1 MLEVESLTTRYGAIA
16 AIREVGL
23 TVRAGEVVCLIGP
36 NGAGK
41 TTLLAT
47 VAGLLKASSG
57 KISLDD
63 DDITDWAPDRILRS
77 GLALVPEHRRIFADL
92 TVNENL
98 LVGGVTRT
106 GTRRA
111 ELRNQVVDLFPAL
124 SSKLQTSAGYL
135 SGGEAQQLAIGRAM
149 MAEPQLLLLDEPTL
163 GLSPKLADVVF
174 DLIGTLRS
182 AGLTLLVVE
191 QSAQRIL
198 EVADRGYV
206 LRSGEVVA
214 SGLAPDLLARQD
226 LFETYLGRNVDST

>member
-1 MLEVESLTTRYGAIA
+1 VLEVESLTTRYGAIA

-47 VAGLLKASSG
+47 VAGLLKPSSG
-57 KISLDD
+57 KISLGD

-98 LVGGVTRT
+98 LVGGVTKT
-106 GTRRA
+106 AARRI
-111 ELRNQVVDLFPAL
+111 ELRNEVVELFPAL
-124 SSKLQTSAGYL
+124 SSKMDTSAGYL

-174 DLIGTLRS
+174 DLIETLRNAS
-182 AGLTLLVVE
+182 LTLLIVE

-214 SGLAPDLLARQD
+214 SGPARDLLARQD
-226 LFETYLGRNVDST
+226 LFDTYLGRNVDPV

>member
-47 VAGLLKASSG
+47 VAGLLKPSSG
-57 KISLDD
+57 KISLGDN
-63 DDITDWAPDRILRS
+63 DITDWAPDRILRS

-98 LVGGVTRT
+98 LVGGVTKT
-106 GTRRA
+106 TARRI
-111 ELRNQVVDLFPAL
+111 ELRNEVVELFPAL
-124 SSKLQTSAGYL
+124 SSKMDTSAGYL

-174 DLIGTLRS
+174 DLIETLRNAS
-182 AGLTLLVVE
+182 LTLLVVE

-214 SGLAPDLLARQD
+214 SGPARDLLARQD
-226 LFETYLGRNVDST
+226 LFDTYLGRNVDPV

>member
-47 VAGLLKASSG
+47 VAGLLKPSSG
-57 KISLDD
+57 KISLGD

-98 LVGGVTRT
+98 LVGGVTKT
-106 GTRRA
+106 AARRI
-111 ELRNQVVDLFPAL
+111 ELRNEVVELFPAL
-124 SSKLQTSAGYL
+124 SSKMDTSAGYL

-174 DLIGTLRS
+174 DLIETLRNAS
-182 AGLTLLVVE
+182 LTLLIVE

-214 SGLAPDLLARQD
+214 SGPARDLLARQD
-226 LFETYLGRNVDST
+226 LFDTYLGRNVDPV

>member
-47 VAGLLKASSG
+47 VAGLLKPSSG
-57 KISLDD
+57 KISLGDN
-63 DDITDWAPDRILRS
+63 DITDWAPDRILRS

-98 LVGGVTRT
+98 LVGGVTKT
-106 GTRRA
+106 AARRI
-111 ELRNQVVDLFPAL
+111 ELRNEVVELFPAL
-124 SSKLQTSAGYL
+124 SSKMDTSAGYL

-174 DLIGTLRS
+174 DLIETLRNAS
-182 AGLTLLVVE
+182 LTLLVVE

-214 SGLAPDLLARQD
+214 SGPARDLLARQD
-226 LFETYLGRNVDST
+226 LFDTYLGRNVDPV

>member
-47 VAGLLKASSG
+47 VAGLLKPSSG
-57 KISLDD
+57 KISLGDE
-63 DDITDWAPDRILRS
+63 DITDWAPDRILRS

-98 LVGGVTRT
+98 LVGGVTKT
-106 GTRRA
+106 AARRI
-111 ELRNQVVDLFPAL
+111 ELRNEVVELFPAL
-124 SSKLQTSAGYL
+124 SSKLGTSAGYL

-174 DLIGTLRS
+174 ELIETLRNAS
-182 AGLTLLVVE
+182 LTLLVVE

-214 SGLAPDLLARQD
+214 SGPARDLLARQD
-226 LFETYLGRNVDST
+226 LFDTYLGRNVDPV

>member
-47 VAGLLKASSG
+47 VAGLLKPSSG
-57 KISLDD
+57 KISLGD

-98 LVGGVTRT
+98 LVGGVTKT
-106 GTRRA
+106 AARRI
-111 ELRNQVVDLFPAL
+111 ELRNEVVELFPAL
-124 SSKLQTSAGYL
+124 SSKLGTSAGYL

-174 DLIGTLRS
+174 DLIETLRN
-182 AGLTLLVVE
+182 ARLTLLVVE

-214 SGLAPDLLARQD
+214 SGPARDLLARQD
-226 LFETYLGRNVDST
+226 LFDTYLGRNVDPV

>member
-1 MLEVESLTTRYGAIA
+1 VLEVESLTTRYGAIA

-47 VAGLLKASSG
+47 VAGLLKPSSG
-57 KISLDD
+57 KISLGDE
-63 DDITDWAPDRILRS
+63 DITDWAPDRILRS

-98 LVGGVTRT
+98 LVGGVTKT
-106 GTRRA
+106 AARRI
-111 ELRNQVVDLFPAL
+111 ELRNEVVELFPAL
-124 SSKLQTSAGYL
+124 SSKLGTSAGYL

-174 DLIGTLRS
+174 ELIETLRNAS
-182 AGLTLLVVE
+182 LTLLVVE

-214 SGLAPDLLARQD
+214 SGPARDLLARQD
-226 LFETYLGRNVDST
+226 LFDTYLGRNADTV

>member
-41 TTLLAT
+41 TTLLST
-47 VAGLLKASSG
+47 IAGLLKSSSG
-57 KISLDD
+57 QISLGGN
-63 DDITDWAPDRILRS
+63 DITDWAPDRILRS

-98 LVGGVTRT
+98 MVGGVTKT
-106 GTRRA
+106 SNKRA
-111 ELRNQVVDLFPAL
+111 ELLNQVVELFPVL
-124 SSKLQTSAGYL
+124 GSKLGTSAGYL

-163 GLSPKLADVVF
+163 GLAPLLADVVF
-174 DLIGTLRS
+174 DLIGTLRT

-191 QSAQRIL
+191 QSARRIL

-206 LRSGEVVA
+206 MRSGEVVV
-214 SGLAPDLLARQD
+214 SGLADDLLARQD
-226 LFETYLGRNVDST
+226 LFDTYLGRNDDSA